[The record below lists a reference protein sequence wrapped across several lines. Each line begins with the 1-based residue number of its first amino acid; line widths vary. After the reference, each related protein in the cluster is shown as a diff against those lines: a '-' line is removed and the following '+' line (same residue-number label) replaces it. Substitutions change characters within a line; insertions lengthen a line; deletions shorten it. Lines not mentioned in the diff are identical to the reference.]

1 MKLTYEQCIDKAL
14 WLINNGYSDE
24 QYSVLV
30 EKLWSINNKN
40 EEEKNANSNPPLNN
54 NN

>member
-1 MKLTYEQCIDKAL
+1 MTYNECINKAL
-14 WLINNGYSDE
+14 WLIDNGYSNE
-24 QYSVLV
+24 PYHILV

-40 EEEKNANSNPPLNN
+40 EEEKNGNSIPPLNN